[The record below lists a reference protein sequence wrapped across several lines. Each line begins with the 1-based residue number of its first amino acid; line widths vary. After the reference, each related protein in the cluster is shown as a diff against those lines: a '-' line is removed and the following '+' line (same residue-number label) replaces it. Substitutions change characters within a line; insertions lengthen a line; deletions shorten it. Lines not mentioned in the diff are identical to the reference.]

1 MMQSIYRIT
10 KAIRNRVAK
19 LNEKGQGMVEYAVIL
34 AVVAAVAIVVF
45 GTGKADEGLG
55 KVVQGAFKKATDN
68 IDKTGTYGDIE
79 AGGAGKTG
87 S

>member
-34 AVVAAVAIVVF
+34 AVVAAVAIFVF
-45 GTGKADEGLG
+45 GTAESEKGLG
-55 KVVQGAFKKATDN
+55 KTVQGAFDKANTN
-68 IDKTGTYGDIE
+68 INK
-79 AGGAGKTG
+79 AGAEVTP
-87 S
+87 

>member
-34 AVVAAVAIVVF
+34 AVVAAVAIIVF
-45 GTGKADEGLG
+45 GTGNADKGLG
-55 KVVQGAFKKATDN
+55 ETVSGAFKKANDN
-68 IDKTGTYGDIE
+68 INKVGDE
-79 AGGAGKTG
+79 ATSG
-87 S
+87 SQTPESPQS